1 MLTCTWDLT
10 GLDITLE
17 APEKVRLN
25 LMVSAEIGPETNIYP
40 QLATQLVSAIAP
52 AKLNPRVVRK
62 NMTYPRA
69 SSCSIL
75 GS

>member
-1 MLTCTWDLT
+1 M
-10 GLDITLE
+10 GHI
-17 APEKVRLN
+17 
-25 LMVSAEIGPETNIYP
+25 MMSAEIGPETNIYP

-52 AKLNPRVVRK
+52 AKLNPRVVRA
-62 NMTYPRA
+62 NMTYPRE